1 MRTLALMA
9 SNHSDRA
16 ERAAAYRQAR
26 IDVKMRTTFELRWR
40 CRQLRRQSASGGLD
54 HVGHTELR
62 AVVEELRARKEAI
75 PA

>member
-1 MRTLALMA
+1 MA
-9 SNHSDRA
+9 SNHGDRA

-26 IDVKMRTTFELRWR
+26 LDVKLWTTFELRWR

-54 HVGHTELR
+54 HVGHAQLR
-62 AVVEELRARKEAI
+62 AVVEELRARREAI